1 MCVAVVF
8 WSRYSID
15 RNTDLER
22 FFNVDALSGVISTA
36 KLLDRE
42 ANSVHNLTVFA
53 IESRE
58 FTPDTHPQMC
68 STCLMARWLP
78 PATLIVDVTD
88 WFGYLFYS
96 QQKLSDDAVE
106 ILFFV
111 KSGRP
116 QLCEV
121 KVKLKDPNQTAEARR
136 ATCQKL
142 YRSLDPICPRTLS
155 TLDSENIN
163 SHAGQSFWPPR
174 VPEPCGRDAD

>member
-42 ANSVHNLTVFA
+42 ANSVHNITVFA

-58 FTPDTHPQMC
+58 FTPDTHSQMC
-68 STCLMARWLP
+68 STCLRRQLDDSLSQAEI
-78 PATLIVDVTD
+78 IVDVTD

-96 QQKLSDDAVE
+96 DDAVE
-106 ILFFV
+106 ILF
-111 KSGRP
+111 
-116 QLCEV
+116 LL
-121 KVKLKDPNQTAEARR
+121 KVVDHSCA
-136 ATCQKL
+136 C
-142 YRSLDPICPRTLS
+142 
-155 TLDSENIN
+155 
-163 SHAGQSFWPPR
+163 
-174 VPEPCGRDAD
+174 